1 MSKNYYDILG
11 VPRNS
16 SDKEMRQA
24 YRRLARKYHPDV
36 NPGDKTAEAR
46 FKEANEAYEVLSDP
60 GTRRKYDQFGGNWKY
75 ADRFSKAS
83 STQGS
88 HRWPSGDE
96 VDLSGGLFDFEDSIL
111 GGFFTRD
118 LFGSRRRRT
127 IEYQVE
133 ATLEEAFAGT
143 TRTVEVGGRQN
154 PRRLEVKIPAG
165 VDNGSRVLVTGGEG
179 EQIILVVS
187 VKPHP
192 GFRRKGQDLYTEVSV
207 PLYEAM
213 LGGEVAVPTLKGRVM
228 LKMPPE
234 TQNGASFRLSRKGM
248 PRLGSQD
255 RRGDLYVSV
264 RVVLPK
270 GLSEKERKL
279 FQELNSIHNQGR

>member
-60 GTRRKYDQFGGNWKY
+60 GTRRKYDQFGGKWKY